1 MAARYLRRM
10 PLLSTRNLVVLG
22 DMLGDEE
29 VSISAS
35 ECKRLAEGVNAAQRR
50 LQIADPRRQAYM
62 KEIEEFRVG
71 GKPVLEDVALAMLSV
86 MLHRYD
92 KRRGQPS
99 MFGDDDDPEPSRPVT
114 ANSSVYEA
122 ARPTSFRDS
131 TARTITGSTTCATR
145 VRRTPS
151 SSFNSPLCS
160 SRQRPPRSSAP
171 SRRSSPPRLSTVS
184 SGNGGIRSSRGGTS
198 LNTC

>member
-1 MAARYLRRM
+1 M
-10 PLLSTRNLVVLG
+10 
-22 DMLGDEE
+22 
-29 VSISAS
+29 
-35 ECKRLAEGVNAAQRR
+35 NAAQRR

-122 ARPTSFRDS
+122 ARLHLLHRFDRPYYYGIDDLCDASSENAEQFLQLAAVLVE
-131 TARTITGSTTCATR
+131 TAATQ
-145 VRRTPS
+145 V
-151 SSFNSPLCS
+151 
-160 SRQRPPRSSAP
+160 
-171 SRRSSPPRLSTVS
+171 
-184 SGNGGIRSSRGGTS
+184 IRSKPALLTAETQHRLLRKRGDQIIEGW
-198 LNTC
+198 NFPQHC